1 MRNPISLYRR
11 GVAAMC
17 FAAAFLGWVSAPA
30 LAQQLMSESA
40 ARKAIELAYGVQVIG
55 VEAGDKDGWQFFAVR
70 VMNPAGDF
78 NEAFMVSV
86 LVVDRQTG
94 KIVRQYRQG
103 DNGAESSGPER
114 RGVRAD
120 TGPVLRRESM
130 R

>member
-1 MRNPISLYRR
+1 MRNPVFRYRR
-11 GVAAMC
+11 GVAVML
-17 FAAAFLGWVSAPA
+17 FAAAIFGWAASPS

-55 VEAGDKDGWQFFAVR
+55 IEAGGKDGWRYFTVR

-94 KIVRQYRQG
+94 KIVPQYRQG
-103 DNGAESSGPER
+103 DSGAELSGPER
-114 RGVRAD
+114 RGVRGD